1 MRTTWVLVLALV
13 GLAASA
19 SAQEAATFADLPVRL
34 NLGDEVGIEDRSGA
48 VTWGRLER
56 LTAEEIAIAAKPGAE
71 RVFPGA
77 SVRRVQ
83 KRGDSLW
90 NGFRWGTVIGGAV
103 GCVFAAGFAE
113 HWRFEDCP
121 AGILFIAPVGTGLG
135 LAVDAMH
142 SGATTVFSA
151 PDDRAGW
158 QRPFSGGVVA
168 RATWSW

>member
-1 MRTTWVLVLALV
+1 MRATWMLVLV
-13 GLAASA
+13 GLAHTA
-19 SAQEAATFADLPVRL
+19 SAQQARTFADLPLWL
-34 NLGDEVGIEDRSGA
+34 NLGDEVGVEGESGV

-56 LTAEEIAIAAKPGAE
+56 LTSEDISVASKPGGE

-90 NGFRWGTVIGGAV
+90 NGISLGALIGGAV

-113 HWRFEDCP
+113 RWRSEDCP
-121 AGILFIAPVGTGLG
+121 AGILLLAPVGAGLG
-135 LAVDAMH
+135 LMFDAMH

-151 PDDRAGW
+151 SDNRAVRQPLFG
-158 QRPFSGGVVA
+158 RRIVA
-168 RATWSW
+168 RAAWTW